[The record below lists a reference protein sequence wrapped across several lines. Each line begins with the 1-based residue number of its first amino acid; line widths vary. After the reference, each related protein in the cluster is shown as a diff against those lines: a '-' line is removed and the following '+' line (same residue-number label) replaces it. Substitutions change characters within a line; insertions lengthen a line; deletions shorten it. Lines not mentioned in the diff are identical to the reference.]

1 MSWLF
6 ALRLG
11 RWGGLGFGAFAF
23 VLTSFQAAGYYS
35 TAGHTAAQRAAFGR
49 SMAQIAG
56 QFTVIIPA
64 PLRPDTVGGYVQWR
78 AYGFLAVIVAVWALA
93 SATGA
98 VRGDEERGL
107 VEAVL
112 ASGVPRADALAWRFL
127 SFSMYAALAA
137 TAAAVGYAVAVR
149 GGHETVEWGGLA
161 GATLDVFALAVCCY
175 SIVLLV
181 SQLTAARLAIAASGA
196 VLLALFLVN
205 SLSRTLDSLRP
216 WRWLSPFHYYDASRP
231 LAPGGTLDVR
241 AVEILVGIAAVA
253 GVLAALAFA
262 YRDLGSPLWRPP
274 AIDRATRRT
283 YFASPAWRVTVVRGL
298 YGRRFGIV
306 SWALGLVV
314 LAVVFVGLTKQLVKP
329 LLGLEGLQ
337 PYFNTIITGDIYPTF
352 LGFVWFGFAQLL
364 IAGFAITQVASWS
377 AEDGDGRLEMTL
389 ATPMSRTAVVVERA
403 ITLVLATLLIA
414 GAAGFAVGFE
424 SHREGIGLDA
434 GRLTR
439 ATLLLVPFATFYAAI
454 GALLA
459 SRIPRATVG
468 LLAAVAIGSYFVIQV
483 GPLFR
488 WPAWTQDLSPFHL
501 YGQPMTSGVD
511 GFGLTVM
518 LLVTLVGFAGSAFL
532 LQRRDLGA

>member
-23 VLTSFQAAGYYS
+23 VLTSFQAAGFYS
-35 TAGHTAAQRAAFGR
+35 TAGHSAAQRAAFGR
-49 SMAQIAG
+49 AMSQVAG
-56 QFTVIIPA
+56 QFTVIIPE

-98 VRGDEERGL
+98 VRGDEDRGL
-107 VEAVL
+107 VETVV
-112 ASGVPRADALAWRFL
+112 ASGVPRADALVWRFL

-137 TAAAVGYAVAVR
+137 VAAALGYVVGVR
-149 GGHETVEWGGLA
+149 GGHENVDWGGLT
-161 GATLDVFALAVCCY
+161 GASLDVLALALCCY

-181 SQLTAARLAIAASGA
+181 SQLTSSRLAAAASGT
-196 VLLALFLVN
+196 VLLALFLLN
-205 SLSRTLDSLRP
+205 SLGRTLDGLRS

-231 LAPGGTLDVR
+231 LAPGGALDVR
-241 AVEILVGIAAVA
+241 AVEILVAIAAVA
-253 GVLAALAFA
+253 GLLAAVAFA

-274 AIDRATRRT
+274 TIERSTRRSYT
-283 YFASPAWRVTVVRGL
+283 ASFAWRITVVRGL
-298 YGRRFGIV
+298 YDRRFGIAA
-306 SWALGLVV
+306 WAIGLAF
-314 LAVVFVGLTKQLVKP
+314 LAVIFVGLTKQLVKP

-352 LGFVWFGFAQLL
+352 LGFLWFGFAQLL
-364 IAGFAITQVASWS
+364 VAGYAITQVARWS
-377 AEDGDGRLEMTL
+377 AEDGDGRLEMAL
-389 ATPMSRTAVVVERA
+389 ATPMPRTAVVIERA
-403 ITLVLATLLIA
+403 ITLALATLLITA
-414 GAAGFAVGFE
+414 AAGFAVGFE

-434 GRLTR
+434 GRLST

-454 GALLA
+454 GSVLA
-459 SRIPRATVG
+459 ARIPRAAVG
-468 LLAAVAIGSYFVIQV
+468 LLAAVAIASYFVTQV

-501 YGQPMTSGVD
+501 YGQPMTAGVD

-518 LLVTLVGFAGSAFL
+518 LLVTLVGFAASAFL
-532 LQRRDLGA
+532 LQRRDLGT

>member
-23 VLTSFQAAGYYS
+23 VLTSFQAAGFYS
-35 TAGHTAAQRAAFGR
+35 TAGHTAAQRAVFGR

-56 QFTVIIPA
+56 QFTVFIPA

-107 VEAVL
+107 VETVL

-137 TAAAVGYAVAVR
+137 MAAAAGYAVAV
-149 GGHETVEWGGLA
+149 GGGDETVDWGGLA
-161 GATLDVFALAVCCY
+161 GATLDVFALAICCY

-181 SQLTAARLAIAASGA
+181 SQLVAARPAVAASGA
-196 VLLALFLVN
+196 VLLALFLLN
-205 SLSRTLDSLRP
+205 SLSRSLDGLRP

-274 AIDRATRRT
+274 AIDRPARRT
-283 YFASPAWRVTVVRGL
+283 YFASPAWRITVLRGL
-298 YGRRFGIV
+298 YGHRFGIV
-306 SWALGLVV
+306 SWAVGLVV
-314 LAVVFVGLTKQLVKP
+314 LAMVFVGLTKQLVKP

-389 ATPMSRTAVVVERA
+389 ATPMSRTAAVIERA
-403 ITLVLATLLIA
+403 ITLALATLLIA

-424 SHREGIGLDA
+424 SHREGIGLNA
-434 GRLTR
+434 GRLTT

-468 LLAAVAIGSYFVIQV
+468 LLAAVAIASYFVIQV

-501 YGQPMTSGVD
+501 YGQPMTAGVD

-518 LLVTLVGFAGSAFL
+518 LVVTLVGFAGSAFL